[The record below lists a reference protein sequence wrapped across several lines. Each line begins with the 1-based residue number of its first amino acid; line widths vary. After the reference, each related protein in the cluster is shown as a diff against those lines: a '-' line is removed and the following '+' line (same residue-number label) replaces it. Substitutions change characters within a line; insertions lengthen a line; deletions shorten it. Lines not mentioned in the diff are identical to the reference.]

1 MINWFS
7 HTIFQAEI
15 AQSFGYDGTVVGF
28 QQISSKNTTFKSQCP
43 DVSANLLSKMGS
55 ARWYDVEPR
64 GKVGKDY
71 ENEKK

>member
-55 ARWYDVEPR
+55 AWWYDVEAR
-64 GKVGKDY
+64 GKGGQGC
-71 ENEKK
+71 ENENK

>member
-43 DVSANLLSKMGS
+43 DVSANLLSKMGYTW
-55 ARWYDVEPR
+55 WYDVEAR
-64 GKVGKDY
+64 GKGGLVC
-71 ENEKK
+71 ENENR